1 MLSHETVP
9 PAMKSVNAKLPLNF
23 SKKKTFSLP
32 QDPKFSQPR
41 YAAEIV
47 EDSPPGTPVAT
58 VLAAD
63 GDEGDFGLVRYHL
76 SGPHSAAFRVD
87 PSGGEVT
94 VADPSVLDREERE
107 FVTLQVGFFYCFH
120 IFILI
125 FLCVSCHEWQGVKA
139 VLTSSFAR
147 SQVEFFF
154 ACFSSRFSR

>member
-9 PAMKSVNAKLPLNF
+9 GKKVSQF
-23 SKKKTFSLP
+23 GTSIEFFKKKPFSLP

-107 FVTLQVGFFYCFH
+107 FVTLQVGFFYFH

-125 FLCVSCHEWQGVKA
+125 NYFVS
-139 VLTSSFAR
+139 LT
-147 SQVEFFF
+147 
-154 ACFSSRFSR
+154 FSLSPVMNGKELRQF